1 MVCSEVTAQISDIGL
16 LPWYAGLRWG
26 AEGQGDLSL
35 YLTGYHIKITSHCN
49 DITRTVLLDSCEGL
63 QGVTENIKARVG
75 RHPLRHVESVEGVHN
90 TQERT
95 EGSAGDTCLGWT
107 EELHPDT
114 EDLSHNRN

>member
-1 MVCSEVTAQISDIGL
+1 MTTYHSISQVIASQHQIS
-16 LPWYAGLRWG
+16 
-26 AEGQGDLSL
+26 
-35 YLTGYHIKITSHCN
+35 
-49 DITRTVLLDSCEGL
+49 VLLDSCEGL

-75 RHPLRHVESVEGVHN
+75 RHPLRHVASVEGVHN